1 MSGHQEHGS
10 DSTGVRRRA
19 VVKGV
24 AWATPAVVV
33 AQAAPAFALSTVPP
47 TFRYIGACKSPGQSC
62 KVFPKGYQFTF
73 EVCNN
78 SSEDIW
84 LYSISYSVSG
94 TNLTLTHQSPPLPYR
109 LAAGQCQTVEFRAD
123 SSNSANQDFD
133 AVMQIQW
140 GHTPAPGTDPNQHPP
155 ITVAFTVPGTPPECR
170 IPGCTPT
177 AKESADAAASSVSS
191 SSTTGS
197 SSTSSSTS
205 PSSSSSATSPSS
217 TPAPAETPSAPA
229 PSTTPAPAATPSTT
243 SAGGLG
249 G

>member
-47 TFRYIGACKSPGQSC
+47 TFRYIGACKIPGNSC
-62 KVFPKGYQFTF
+62 PPYLKGYVFTF

-84 LYSISYSVSG
+84 LYSITYTSDGNLRLESYYP
-94 TNLTLTHQSPPLPYR
+94 TLPYR
-109 LAAGQCQTVEFRAD
+109 LAAGQCEVVEFRA
-123 SSNSANQDFD
+123 SSNNSANQTFD

-155 ITVAFTVPGTPPECR
+155 ITVAFRVPGTPPVCD
-170 IPGCTPT
+170 IPGCTTT

-197 SSTSSSTS
+197 SSTT
-205 PSSSSSATSPSS
+205 SSSSATSPSS
-217 TPAPAETPSAPA
+217 TPAPAETPSAPV

-249 G
+249 S